1 MFNGMIC
8 RDLLVPSYS
17 RGFPPAL
24 STAKIENHG
33 ACSWAGDEMEI
44 ALRSAAAAA
53 AAAAARA
60 SCKRLIGKHREH
72 SLTNGGSLDVAAR

>member
-8 RDLLVPSYS
+8 RDFLAPSYS

-53 AAAAARA
+53 ARA